1 MNEAAAFAD
10 AFEGTATAPSR
21 WGDAL
26 LAAAIVA
33 VDPAGTGAAVRARPG
48 PVREAWLDAL
58 AALLPPEVPRRRLP
72 AHVTEDRLLGGL
84 DLAATLRTGKP
95 VAERGLLADADGGV
109 VIVPMAE
116 RLAGGVTA
124 QLARALD
131 RGELSVEREGLGL
144 TMLARLGVVALDEG
158 AEPEERLPAAL
169 ADRLAFAL
177 DLTELAWRDAREPSP
192 LTAADVAAARAR
204 LALIDAPPDLPDAF
218 CKAAAALGIA
228 SLRAPLLAVRVA
240 RVVAALLENDQVDEA
255 AAAVAARLVLGPRAT
270 CLPPPEEPEE
280 APPEEPEP
288 PDDEP
293 EEPEE
298 KPTPDRPLE
307 DVVLDAA
314 EAAIPDELLRALEA
328 GLSARAK
335 GGAAGVSG
343 ALAPTNRRGRPIGT
357 RRGEPGPGVR
367 LNVVETLR
375 AAAPWQPLRRREARA
390 APTRVQVRRDD
401 FRITRFKQ
409 RNESAAIFV
418 VDASGSAALN
428 RLAEAKGAIELLLA
442 DCYTRRDHVALI
454 AFRNKTAELLL
465 PPTRS
470 LTRAKNSIMGLPGG
484 GGTPLAA
491 GLDAALALAEAVKRR
506 GQTPAVVLLTDG
518 RANIARDGTPGRGR
532 AGEDALQSASALRLA
547 RLTALVVD
555 VSNRPHPAAE
565 KIAGAMAA
573 AYLPLPRADA
583 QALSTAVRAAT
594 DGPERGA
601 A

>member
-1 MNEAAAFAD
+1 VSEA
-10 AFEGTATAPSR
+10 TAIDDVAGAAPSR

-26 LAAAIVA
+26 LAAALIA
-33 VDPAGTGAAVRARPG
+33 VDPAGIGAAVRARPG

-58 AALLPPEVPRRRLP
+58 GALLPADVPRRRLP

-84 DLAATLRTGKP
+84 DLAATLRAGKP
-95 VAERGLLADADGGV
+95 VAERGLLADAHGGLV
-109 VIVPMAE
+109 VVPMAE

-124 QLARALD
+124 HLAQALD
-131 RGELSVEREGLGL
+131 RGELTVEREGLGL
-144 TMLARLGVVALDEG
+144 RLPTRLGIVALDEG

-177 DLTELAWRDAREPSP
+177 ELTDLAWRDAREPSP
-192 LTAADVAAARAR
+192 LTAEDVVAARAR
-204 LALIDAPPDLPDAF
+204 LAGITAPADLPDAF

-240 RVVAALLENDQVDEA
+240 RAAAALMESDTVDEE

-270 CLPPPEEPEE
+270 CLPPSADEEE
-280 APPEEPEP
+280 APPDEPEP
-288 PDDEP
+288 PEDERD
-293 EEPEE
+293 EQEE
-298 KPTPDRPLE
+298 KPKPDQPLE
-307 DVVLDAA
+307 DVVLEAA
-314 EAAIPDELLRALEA
+314 EAAIPEELLKALEA
-328 GLSARAK
+328 GLSARAQS
-335 GGAAGVSG
+335 GAAGVSG
-343 ALAPTNRRGRPIGT
+343 ALAPTTRRGRPIGT

-390 APTRVQVRRDD
+390 ATTRVQVRRDD

-418 VDASGSAALN
+418 VDASGSAALH
-428 RLAEAKGAIELLLA
+428 RLAEAKGAVELLLA
-442 DCYTRRDHVALI
+442 DCYTRRDHVAVV

-506 GQTPAVVLLTDG
+506 GQTPAIVLLTDG
-518 RANIARDGTPGRGR
+518 RANIARDGTPGRAK
-532 AGEDALQSASALRLA
+532 AGEDALQSAAAIRLA
-547 RLTALVVD
+547 ALTALVVD

-565 KIAGAMAA
+565 KIAQAMGG

-583 QALSTAVRAAT
+583 HTLSTAVRAAT
-594 DGPERGA
+594 DGERGA

>member
-1 MNEAAAFAD
+1 LSEAAAIDD
-10 AFEGTATAPSR
+10 ATAAAPSR

-26 LAAAIVA
+26 LAAALVA

-48 PVREAWLDAL
+48 PVREAWLEAL
-58 AALLPPEVPRRRLP
+58 TALLPADVPRRRLP

-84 DLAATLRTGKP
+84 DLAATLRAGRP
-95 VAERGLLADADGGV
+95 VAERGLLADADGGLV
-109 VIVPMAE
+109 VVPMAE
-116 RLAGGVTA
+116 RLAGGVAA
-124 QLARALD
+124 QLARVLD
-131 RGELSVEREGLGL
+131 RGELTVEREGLGL
-144 TMLARLGVVALDEG
+144 KMPARVGVVALDEG

-169 ADRLAFAL
+169 ADRLAFTL
-177 DLTELAWRDAREPSP
+177 DLGDLAWRDAREPAP
-192 LTAADVAAARAR
+192 LTVEDVVAARAR
-204 LALIDAPPDLPDAF
+204 LAGITAPADLPDAF

-240 RVVAALLENDQVDEA
+240 RAAAALMESDSVDAE

-270 CLPPPEEPEE
+270 CLPPAEDEEE

-288 PDDEP
+288 PEDEP
-293 EEPEE
+293 EDPEE
-298 KPTPDRPLE
+298 KPTPDQPLE

-314 EAAIPDELLRALEA
+314 EAAIPEELMKALEA
-328 GLSARAK
+328 GLSARAQS
-335 GGAAGVSG
+335 GAAGVSG

-375 AAAPWQPLRRREARA
+375 AAAPWQPLRRREAGA

-418 VDASGSAALN
+418 VDASGSAALH
-428 RLAEAKGAIELLLA
+428 RLAEAKGAVELLLA

-506 GQTPAVVLLTDG
+506 GQSPAVVLLTDG

-532 AGEDALQSASALRLA
+532 AGEDALQSATAIRSAA
-547 RLTALVVD
+547 LTALVVD

-565 KIAGAMAA
+565 KIARAMAG

-583 QALSTAVRAAT
+583 QTLSTAVRAAT
-594 DGPERGA
+594 DGERGA